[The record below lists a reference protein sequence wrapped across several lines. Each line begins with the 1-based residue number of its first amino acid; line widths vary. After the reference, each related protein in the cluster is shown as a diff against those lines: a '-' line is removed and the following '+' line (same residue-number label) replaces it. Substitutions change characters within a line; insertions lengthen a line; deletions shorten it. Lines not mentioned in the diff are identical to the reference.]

1 MTALRRSSSA
11 PRGFGRQTAQQQQNQ
26 SNGGKQNTA
35 PKSESPSRSPRS
47 PEFSSSPL
55 LLDPP
60 RDFSLLSPYHPIIY
74 GDRPRWEGLGGG
86 DFWLACAP
94 RRRGFSSIEDFS
106 VKVLSV
112 PVGH

>member
-26 SNGGKQNTA
+26 SDGGKQNTA

-47 PEFSSSPL
+47 PELSSSPL

-60 RDFSLLSPYHPIIY
+60 RDFSLLSPYHHITY
-74 GDRPRWEGLGGG
+74 GERPRWDGLGGG
-86 DFWLACAP
+86 DFWLACDT
-94 RRRGFSSIEDFS
+94 RRRGLSSTRES
-106 VKVLSV
+106 
-112 PVGH
+112 